1 MAVTQKNKH
10 TIPSSRRTFR
20 NIKRKNRTQ
29 RKRKTLKPNKRKTS
43 GGTSSSTKTEKVYK
57 TNRDLKTDK
66 YNILTRKLPDKPF
79 KSAYRAFVKFDN
91 AQLDKMSKA
100 DLETIY
106 RQWRDKEATGRR
118 ASRTTGIK
126 AIRTTESQNK
136 KPWPPNVHYNDNN
149 VQFDPYNPNNEFGQS
164 FSETANWLDE
174 MPPAMQPSR
183 SITPSSVK
191 KPSSIKKPSSVKK
204 PSSTKNP
211 YSNVNNWIP
220 SGMKTPNQQF
230 NPYSPPKEL
239 RADFDQFTD
248 EFDDNNDNNNI
259 MEFDEN
265 NIELLDI
272 DEDEK

>member
-10 TIPSSRRTFR
+10 TRPSSRRTFR
-20 NIKRKNRTQ
+20 NIKRKNRTK
-29 RKRKTLKPNKRKTS
+29 RKRITLKPNKRKTS
-43 GGTSSSTKTEKVYK
+43 GGTSGSTKTEKVYK
-57 TNRDLKTDK
+57 TKRDLKTDK
-66 YNILTRKLPDKPF
+66 LNTLTRKLPDKPI

-106 RQWRDKEATGRR
+106 RQWRDKEATERR
-118 ASRTTGIK
+118 

-136 KPWPPNVHYNDNN
+136 KPWQPNVHYDDNN
-149 VQFDPYNPNNEFGQS
+149 AQFDPYNPNNEFGQS

-191 KPSSIKKPSSVKK
+191 KPSSTKKPSS
-204 PSSTKNP
+204 
-211 YSNVNNWIP
+211 NVNNRIP

-239 RADFDQFTD
+239 RADFDQFTED
-248 EFDDNNDNNNI
+248 FDDNNDNNNV